1 MGQAQARAAHAEA
14 KAEVTNRGVT
24 LFFFFGGSVKLVVSA
39 IVDLDLDCYFQSRLL
54 ILWDIF

>member
-24 LFFFFGGSVKLVVSA
+24 LFFFFLGGSVKLVV
-39 IVDLDLDCYFQSRLL
+39 LRLL
-54 ILWDIF
+54 T